1 MPLLTAYAHR
11 CGVSRRRG
19 IRGSLV
25 YVYNARLRNT
35 NVLDD
40 INQSI
45 KKKGRG
51 GGKRKE
57 CTFGRTI
64 KKTPPSSMFGAA
76 ARGAARFRVEDAAD
90 HRPAQRRRFVHRH
103 DGVARRGGRRW
114 RWRRS
119 APCLQIHGQSSSV
132 SPHRIGCVRLK
143 QKTPRF
149 PKTNKQPNKQTSV
162 FRLLRQNS
170 LGGGDSTFVIGASRA
185 VVSRTSRV

>member
-1 MPLLTAYAHR
+1 MHAFAHR
-11 CGVSRRRG
+11 IRPPVRRVEASGHPGIVGVRVQRTAAQHECARRH
-19 IRGSLV
+19 
-25 YVYNARLRNT
+25 
-35 NVLDD
+35 
-40 INQSI
+40 QSI
-45 KKKGRG
+45 TKKGRG

-143 QKTPRF
+143 QKTRGSR
-149 PKTNKQPNKQTSV
+149 KQPNKQTSV